1 MFEYEGN
8 IESAV
13 NGVMLLIIAM
23 AVAAIVIT
31 FAGALG
37 GQTYNLVQA
46 DIAAITDAN
55 IRTSVS
61 NSISSGFEGLE
72 TTADYL
78 PIVAL
83 AIMVGIV
90 LAVLLGAFG
99 GRAMGG
105 GYGGYG
111 GGYAL

>member
-1 MFEYEGN
+1 MFEYEGSV
-8 IESAV
+8 ESSV

-23 AVAAIVIT
+23 SVAAIVIT

-37 GQTYNLVQA
+37 GQTYNLVED
-46 DIAAITDAN
+46 DISAISDTN
-55 IRTSVS
+55 IRTSVQ

-90 LAVLLGAFG
+90 LSVLLGAFS
-99 GRAMGG
+99 GRGMS
-105 GYGGYG
+105 GGYG